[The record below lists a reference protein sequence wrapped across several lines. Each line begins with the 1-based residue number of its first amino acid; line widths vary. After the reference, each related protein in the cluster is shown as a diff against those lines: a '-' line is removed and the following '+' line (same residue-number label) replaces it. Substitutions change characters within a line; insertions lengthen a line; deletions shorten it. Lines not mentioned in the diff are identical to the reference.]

1 MSKKCKRNVNS
12 LKKKRKNVL
21 FVSCMSKRAIF
32 YISVF
37 LISVQL
43 ISCKTNN
50 EFTEKVRVSLRNVG
64 HQLLLTNQDSTS
76 LVLPIKE
83 LNKHKYQLT
92 FQSNLQVSPDSLV
105 AIVKRSFYQ
114 SELPS
119 NYRIEVKECLNEEVA
134 YSYEMMQSE
143 ENAIVPC
150 KGRVLPTSCYFI
162 DVQFLKK
169 ENKNQ
174 YFFYGFVLLISIL
187 GFSVYQKK
195 KRKTITDTTLN
206 NSLSLGRFTFYPE
219 QNKLIKEAEEIP
231 LSNKECEL
239 LTIFIDRPNE
249 VIKREELMKKVWEEN
264 GVVVGRS
271 LDTYI
276 SKLRKKLKEDAS
288 IKITNIHGVGYKLEI
303 D

>member
-1 MSKKCKRNVNS
+1 M
-12 LKKKRKNVL
+12 L

>member
-1 MSKKCKRNVNS
+1 M
-12 LKKKRKNVL
+12 L

-32 YISVF
+32 YIGIF
-37 LISVQL
+37 LIVTQF
-43 ISCKTNN
+43 ISCKKN
-50 EFTEKVRVSLRNVG
+50 EGFTEKVKVSLRNVG

-83 LNKHKYQLT
+83 LSKYKHQLT
-92 FQSNLQVSPDSLV
+92 FQSNLQVTPDSLV
-105 AIVKRSFYQ
+105 SIVKRSFSQ
-114 SELPS
+114 SELPA

-134 YSYEMMQSE
+134 YSYEMLQSE

-150 KGRVLPTSCYFI
+150 KGRVLPTNCYFI
-162 DVQFLKK
+162 EVQFLKN
-169 ENKNQ
+169 ENNSQ
-174 YFFYGFVLLISIL
+174 YFFYGFLLLISVL
-187 GFSVYQKK
+187 GFGVYQKK
-195 KRKTITDTTLN
+195 KRKAVVDTGSN
-206 NSLSLGRFTFYPE
+206 NSQSLGKFTFYPE
-219 QNKLIKEAEEIP
+219 QNKLLKEAEEIP

-239 LTIFIDRPNE
+239 LTIFIHRPNE
-249 VIKREELMKKVWEEN
+249 VIKREELMKKVWEDN

-276 SKLRKKLKEDAS
+276 SKLRKKLKDDIS

>member
-1 MSKKCKRNVNS
+1 M
-12 LKKKRKNVL
+12 L

-32 YISVF
+32 YIGVF

-50 EFTEKVRVSLRNVG
+50 EFAEKVRVSLRNVG

-105 AIVKRSFYQ
+105 AIVKRSFSQ

-174 YFFYGFVLLISIL
+174 YFFYGFLLLISVL
-187 GFSVYQKK
+187 GFGVYQKK
-195 KRKTITDTTLN
+195 KRKTITDTASN

-276 SKLRKKLKEDAS
+276 SKLRKKLKDDAS

>member
-1 MSKKCKRNVNS
+1 
-12 LKKKRKNVL
+12 
-21 FVSCMSKRAIF
+21 MSKRAIF
-32 YISVF
+32 YIGIF

-105 AIVKRSFYQ
+105 AIVKRSFSQ
-114 SELPS
+114 SELPV
-119 NYRIEVKECLNEEVA
+119 NYRIEVKKCLNEEVA

-150 KGRVLPTSCYFI
+150 KGRVLPANCYFI

-174 YFFYGFVLLISIL
+174 YFFYGFLLLISVL
-187 GFSVYQKK
+187 GFVVYQKK
-195 KRKTITDTTLN
+195 KRKTITDTASN

-249 VIKREELMKKVWEEN
+249 VIKRKELMKKVWEEN

>member
-1 MSKKCKRNVNS
+1 M
-12 LKKKRKNVL
+12 L

-32 YISVF
+32 YIGIF

-105 AIVKRSFYQ
+105 AIVKRSFSQ
-114 SELPS
+114 SELPAD
-119 NYRIEVKECLNEEVA
+119 YRIEVKECLNEEVA

-174 YFFYGFVLLISIL
+174 YFFYGFLLLISIL
-187 GFSVYQKK
+187 GFGVYQKK
-195 KRKTITDTTLN
+195 KREIVTDTIVS

>member
-1 MSKKCKRNVNS
+1 M
-12 LKKKRKNVL
+12 L
-21 FVSCMSKRAIF
+21 FVSCMSKRVIF
-32 YISVF
+32 YIGIF

-50 EFTEKVRVSLRNVG
+50 EFAEKVRVSLRNVG

-105 AIVKRSFYQ
+105 AIVKRSFSQ

-187 GFSVYQKK
+187 GFGVYQKK
-195 KRKTITDTTLN
+195 KRKIITDTTLN

>member
-1 MSKKCKRNVNS
+1 
-12 LKKKRKNVL
+12 
-21 FVSCMSKRAIF
+21 MSKRTIF
-32 YISVF
+32 YIGII
-37 LISVQL
+37 LILVQL
-43 ISCKTNN
+43 ISCKKAN
-50 EFTEKVRVSLRNVG
+50 EFSEKVKVSLRNVG

-83 LNKHKYQLT
+83 LSKRKYELT

-105 AIVKRSFYQ
+105 SIVKRSFSQ

-119 NYRIEVKECLNEEVA
+119 NYRIEVKECLNDEVA

-150 KGRVLPTSCYFI
+150 KGRVLPTNCYFI
-162 DVQFLKK
+162 EVQFLKK
-169 ENKNQ
+169 ENSNQ
-174 YFFYGFVLLISIL
+174 YFFYGFLFLISVL
-187 GFSVYQKK
+187 GFGVYQTK
-195 KRKTITDTTLN
+195 KRKTVIDTGSN
-206 NSLSLGRFTFYPE
+206 NSLTLGSFKFYPE

-231 LSNKECEL
+231 LSKKECEL

-276 SKLRKKLKEDAS
+276 SKLRKKLKDDRS

>member
-1 MSKKCKRNVNS
+1 MR
-12 LKKKRKNVL
+12 
-21 FVSCMSKRAIF
+21 KRAIF
-32 YISVF
+32 YISIF

-43 ISCKTNN
+43 ISCKKAN
-50 EFTEKVRVSLRNVG
+50 EFTEKVKVSLRNVG

-83 LNKHKYQLT
+83 LSKRKYQLT
-92 FQSNLQVSPDSLV
+92 FQSDLQVSPDSLV
-105 AIVKRSFYQ
+105 AIVKRSFSQ

-119 NYRIEVKECLNEEVA
+119 NYRIEVKECLNDEVA
-134 YSYEMMQSE
+134 YSYEMKLSE

-150 KGRVLPTSCYFI
+150 KSRVLPTNCYFI
-162 DVQFLKK
+162 EAQFLKK
-169 ENKNQ
+169 ENSNQ
-174 YFFYGFVLLISIL
+174 YFFYGFLLLISVL
-187 GFSVYQKK
+187 GFGVYQTK
-195 KRKTITDTTLN
+195 KRKIVIDTGSN
-206 NSLSLGRFTFYPE
+206 NSLSLGRFMFYPE

-231 LSNKECEL
+231 LSKKECEL

-276 SKLRKKLKEDAS
+276 SKLRKKLKEDTS

>member
-1 MSKKCKRNVNS
+1 M
-12 LKKKRKNVL
+12 L

-32 YISVF
+32 YIGIF

-50 EFTEKVRVSLRNVG
+50 EFAEKVRVSLRNVG

-105 AIVKRSFYQ
+105 AIVKRSFSQ

-174 YFFYGFVLLISIL
+174 YFFYGFLLLISVL
-187 GFSVYQKK
+187 GFGVYQKK
-195 KRKTITDTTLN
+195 KRKTITDTASN

-276 SKLRKKLKEDAS
+276 SKLRKKLKDDAS

>member
-1 MSKKCKRNVNS
+1 M
-12 LKKKRKNVL
+12 L

-32 YISVF
+32 YIGIF

-105 AIVKRSFYQ
+105 AIVKRSFSQ
-114 SELPS
+114 SELPV
-119 NYRIEVKECLNEEVA
+119 NYRIEVKKCLNEEVA

-150 KGRVLPTSCYFI
+150 KGRVLPANCYFI

-174 YFFYGFVLLISIL
+174 YFFYGFLLLISVL
-187 GFSVYQKK
+187 GFVVYQKK
-195 KRKTITDTTLN
+195 KRKTITDTASN

-249 VIKREELMKKVWEEN
+249 VIKRKELMKKVWEEN

>member
-1 MSKKCKRNVNS
+1 
-12 LKKKRKNVL
+12 
-21 FVSCMSKRAIF
+21 MSKRAIF
-32 YISVF
+32 YIGIF

-50 EFTEKVRVSLRNVG
+50 EFAEKVRVSLRNVG

-105 AIVKRSFYQ
+105 AIVKRSFSQ

-174 YFFYGFVLLISIL
+174 YFFYGFLLLISVL
-187 GFSVYQKK
+187 GFGVYQKK
-195 KRKTITDTTLN
+195 KRKTITDTASN

-276 SKLRKKLKEDAS
+276 SKLRKKLKDDAS

>member
-1 MSKKCKRNVNS
+1 M
-12 LKKKRKNVL
+12 L

-32 YISVF
+32 YIGIF

-50 EFTEKVRVSLRNVG
+50 EFAEKVRVSLRNVG

-92 FQSNLQVSPDSLV
+92 FQSDLQVSPDSLV
-105 AIVKRSFYQ
+105 SIVKRSFSQ

-119 NYRIEVKECLNEEVA
+119 NYRIEVKKCLNEEVA

-150 KGRVLPTSCYFI
+150 KGRVLPASCYFI

-174 YFFYGFVLLISIL
+174 YFFYGFVLLISVL
-187 GFSVYQKK
+187 GFGVYQKK

>member
-1 MSKKCKRNVNS
+1 M
-12 LKKKRKNVL
+12 L

-32 YISVF
+32 YIGVF

-92 FQSNLQVSPDSLV
+92 FQSDLQVSPDSLV
-105 AIVKRSFYQ
+105 AIVKRSFSQ
-114 SELPS
+114 SELPAD
-119 NYRIEVKECLNEEVA
+119 YRIEVKECLNEEVA

-174 YFFYGFVLLISIL
+174 YFFYGFLLLISIL
-187 GFSVYQKK
+187 GFGVYQKK
-195 KRKTITDTTLN
+195 KRKIVTDTTLS

-276 SKLRKKLKEDAS
+276 SKLRKKLKDDAS

>member
-1 MSKKCKRNVNS
+1 
-12 LKKKRKNVL
+12 
-21 FVSCMSKRAIF
+21 MSKRAIF
-32 YISVF
+32 YIGVF

-50 EFTEKVRVSLRNVG
+50 EFAEKVRVSLRNVG

-105 AIVKRSFYQ
+105 AIVKRSFSQ

-174 YFFYGFVLLISIL
+174 YFFYGFLLLISVL
-187 GFSVYQKK
+187 GFGVYQKK
-195 KRKTITDTTLN
+195 KRKTITDTASN

-276 SKLRKKLKEDAS
+276 SKLRKKLKDDAS

>member
-1 MSKKCKRNVNS
+1 
-12 LKKKRKNVL
+12 VL

-32 YISVF
+32 YIGIF

-50 EFTEKVRVSLRNVG
+50 EFTEKVRVALRNVG

-105 AIVKRSFYQ
+105 SIVKRSFSQ

-119 NYRIEVKECLNEEVA
+119 NYRIEVKKCLNEEVA

-162 DVQFLKK
+162 DVQFLNK

-174 YFFYGFVLLISIL
+174 YFFYGFLLLISIL
-187 GFSVYQKK
+187 GFGVYQKK
-195 KRKTITDTTLN
+195 KRKIVADTTLS

>member
-1 MSKKCKRNVNS
+1 M
-12 LKKKRKNVL
+12 L
-21 FVSCMSKRAIF
+21 FASCMSKRAIF

-37 LISVQL
+37 LVLVQL
-43 ISCKTNN
+43 VSCKTKN
-50 EFTEKVRVSLRNVG
+50 EFAEKVKVSLRNVG

-83 LNKHKYQLT
+83 LSKSKYQLT
-92 FQSNLQVSPDSLV
+92 FQSNLQVMPDSLV
-105 AIVKRSFYQ
+105 LITKRSFSK

-134 YSYEMMQSE
+134 YSYEMKYSE

-150 KGRVLPTSCYFI
+150 KGRVLSTNCYFI
-162 DVQFLKK
+162 EVQFLNK
-169 ENKNQ
+169 ENNSQ
-174 YFFYGFVLLISIL
+174 YFLYGFLLLISVL
-187 GFSVYQKK
+187 GFGVYQKM
-195 KRKTITDTTLN
+195 KRKITTSNTLN
-206 NSLSLGRFTFYPE
+206 NSLTLGRFKFYPE
-219 QNKLIKEAEEIP
+219 QNKLIKEAVEIP
-231 LSNKECEL
+231 LSKKECEL
-239 LTIFIDRPNE
+239 LTIFINKPNE
-249 VIKREELMKKVWEEN
+249 VIKREELMRKVWEDN

-276 SKLRKKLKEDAS
+276 SKLRKKLKDDTS

>member
-1 MSKKCKRNVNS
+1 M
-12 LKKKRKNVL
+12 L

-32 YISVF
+32 YIGIF

-50 EFTEKVRVSLRNVG
+50 EFTEKVRVALRNVG

-105 AIVKRSFYQ
+105 SIVKRSFSQ

-119 NYRIEVKECLNEEVA
+119 NYRIEVKKCLNEEVA

-162 DVQFLKK
+162 DVQFLNK

-174 YFFYGFVLLISIL
+174 YFFYGFLLLISIL
-187 GFSVYQKK
+187 GFGVYQKK
-195 KRKTITDTTLN
+195 KRKIVADTTLS